1 MSKNRFSFLI
11 VKTFIILCFI
21 INIIGI
27 TNVFADDAT
36 SYSKISVNARV
47 RRELVAIY
55 KHIDLSTTRSIS
67 MPTCSSG
74 GVPEILPIVS
84 DNIIN
89 YYQGPFKAQDES
101 YDLDVQSVGKV
112 WLVSTKMQSG
122 IHWYANYAVYCRYT
136 PK

>member
-1 MSKNRFSFLI
+1 MAKIIVMLYLI
-11 VKTFIILCFI
+11 A
-21 INIIGI
+21 NIFGI

-36 SYSKISVNARV
+36 SYGNISVNTHI

-55 KHIDLSTTRSIS
+55 KHVDLSTTRSIP
-67 MPTCSSG
+67 MPNCSSG

-101 YDLDVQSVGKV
+101 YDLAVQSVGKV
-112 WLVSTKMQSG
+112 WLVSTKMQNG